1 MMRSLTRFPGRLAL
15 LSLIVAV
22 LLAGCIGQALDRPAP
37 ERRFYTI
44 AAARPQSAPPSQA
57 RTVLKVRPLR
67 ISPAYQD
74 REMVYRMD
82 DTRYVSDYYNAFF
95 TLPATTLTQL
105 TQDWL
110 GRSGIF
116 GNVVNATSMVVDT
129 HLLEG
134 MVNTLHADFR
144 DQASPKAVLAIQFFL
159 LQNKNG
165 DYSVTFSKNY
175 QREIP
180 FTPGADAAG
189 ALTEAYGKAL
199 AEILGE
205 LETDLRAV
213 VK

>member
-1 MMRSLTRFPGRLAL
+1 MMRSFNALPGRLAL
-15 LSLIVAV
+15 LSLLMAA
-22 LLAGCIGQALDRPAP
+22 LLAGCMGQALERPAP

-44 AAARPQSAPPSQA
+44 AVARPQSAPPSQA

-95 TLPATTLTQL
+95 VQPATSLTQL

-134 MVNTLHADFR
+134 MINTLHADFR
-144 DQASPKAVLAIQFFL
+144 DQANPKAVLAIQFFL
-159 LQNKNG
+159 LKNKNE
-165 DYSVTFSKNY
+165 DYSVIFSKNY
-175 QREIP
+175 HREIP
-180 FTPGADAAG
+180 FTPGTDTAG

-205 LETDLRAV
+205 LETDLRTV